1 MVYEIAFSFLQK
13 PNVNQAI
20 SILFNIT
27 YRRGRTVAATAC
39 VAQCNRTEKNRMLEK
54 ATFLPCHAT
63 TLYTLKCLHLYTF
76 LIRKSYSRDT
86 IRYDIFT
93 IFISFFGSSTF
104 SLYNFALSFAAAVA
118 VEWILSIQK
127 LSSCSCIILLI
138 SLRCVLHLNSFD
150 LVSLFAAMHHH
161 HKLWF
166 ITIPVQSGLL
176 IQTELLLV
184 SSYFSSSNLLI
195 FFVN

>member
-127 LSSCSCIILLI
+127 LSSCSCIILLM
-138 SLRCVLHLNSFD
+138 SLRCVLQFSFD